1 MEDKGITS
9 SLAKR
14 DKKEKL
20 IIYFVGIAVFLAVLV
35 GIKELS
41 KGDFSAP
48 VFLGFFTGIYTLWRY
63 CKKQK
68 ENPFSSI
75 FRILK
80 DDYVFDKYVTLK
92 LFSIIYALGQGIGI
106 GASIGYFADWIH
118 SLVTNSYL
126 KGVYFSGLIIS
137 LLSIIFLRVTLEV
150 YSIIYKAAIEF
161 RNFVK
166 SKEKSY
172 FNIST
177 LIYG

>member
-1 MEDKGITS
+1 MEDKGTKS
-9 SLAKR
+9 SLAIR
-14 DKKEKL
+14 DNKEKL

-48 VFLGFFTGIYTLWRY
+48 VFLGFFSGIYTLWRY

-166 SKEKSY
+166 SKEK
-172 FNIST
+172 
-177 LIYG
+177 

>member
-1 MEDKGITS
+1 MEDKGTNS
-9 SLAKR
+9 SFAIR
-14 DKKEKL
+14 DNKEKL

-48 VFLGFFTGIYTLWRY
+48 IFLGFFTGIYTLWRF

-75 FRILK
+75 FKILK

-92 LFSIIYALGQGIGI
+92 IFSIIYALGQGIGI

-118 SLVTNSYL
+118 SLVTDSYL
-126 KGVYFSGLIIS
+126 KGTYFSGLMIS
-137 LLSIIFLRVTLEV
+137 LLSIIFLRITLEI

-166 SKEKSY
+166 SKEK
-172 FNIST
+172 
-177 LIYG
+177 

>member
-1 MEDKGITS
+1 MEDKGNTT
-9 SLAKR
+9 SLAIR

-41 KGDFSAP
+41 EGNFSAP
-48 VFLGFFTGIYTLWRY
+48 IFLGFFTGMYTLWRY
-63 CKKQK
+63 CRKQK

-92 LFSIIYALGQGIGI
+92 LFSIIYSLGQGVGI

-118 SLVTNSYL
+118 SLVTNSNL
-126 KGVYFSGLIIS
+126 KGFYFSGLIIS
-137 LLSIIFLRVTLEV
+137 LLSIIFLRITLEI
-150 YSIIYKAAIEF
+150 YSIIFKAAIEF

-166 SKEKSY
+166 LKKK
-172 FNIST
+172 
-177 LIYG
+177 

>member
-1 MEDKGITS
+1 MEEKGITS
-9 SLAKR
+9 SLAIR

-48 VFLGFFTGIYTLWRY
+48 IFLGFFSGIYTLWRF

-68 ENPFSSI
+68 ENPFASI

-80 DDYVFDKYVTLK
+80 DDYIFDKYVTLK
-92 LFSIIYALGQGIGI
+92 IFSIIYALGQGIGI
-106 GASIGYFADWIH
+106 GSSIGYFSDWIH
-118 SLVTNSYL
+118 SLVTDSYL
-126 KGVYFSGLIIS
+126 KGTYFSGLIIS
-137 LLSIIFLRVTLEV
+137 LLSIILLRIILEI

-161 RNFVK
+161 REFVK
-166 SKEKSY
+166 SKGK
-172 FNIST
+172 
-177 LIYG
+177 

>member
-1 MEDKGITS
+1 MADKGTKS
-9 SLAKR
+9 SLAIR
-14 DKKEKL
+14 DNKEKL

-48 VFLGFFTGIYTLWRY
+48 IFLGFFTGIYTLWRF

-92 LFSIIYALGQGIGI
+92 IISIIYALGQGIGI

-118 SLVTNSYL
+118 SLVTDSYL
-126 KGVYFSGLIIS
+126 KGTYFTGLMIS
-137 LLSIIFLRVTLEV
+137 LLSIIFLRITLEI

-166 SKEKSY
+166 SKAK
-172 FNIST
+172 
-177 LIYG
+177 

>member
-20 IIYFVGIAVFLAVLV
+20 IIYFVGIAVFFAVLV

-48 VFLGFFTGIYTLWRY
+48 VFLGFFSGIYTLWRY
-63 CKKQK
+63 SKKQK

-166 SKEKSY
+166 SKEKS
-172 FNIST
+172 
-177 LIYG
+177 

>member
-9 SLAKR
+9 SLETR

-20 IIYFVGIAVFLAVLV
+20 IIYFVGIAVFFAVLI

-48 VFLGFFTGIYTLWRY
+48 VFLGFFSGIYTLWRY

-166 SKEKSY
+166 SKEK
-172 FNIST
+172 
-177 LIYG
+177 

>member
-1 MEDKGITS
+1 MEDKETKS
-9 SLAKR
+9 SLAIR
-14 DKKEKL
+14 DNKEKL

-48 VFLGFFTGIYTLWRY
+48 IFLGFFTGIYTLWRF

-75 FRILK
+75 FKILK

-92 LFSIIYALGQGIGI
+92 IFSIFYALVQGIGI
-106 GASIGYFADWIH
+106 GSSIGYFADWIH
-118 SLVTNSYL
+118 SLVTDSYL
-126 KGVYFSGLIIS
+126 KGTYFSGLVIS
-137 LLSIIFLRVTLEV
+137 LLSIIFLRITLEI

-166 SKEKSY
+166 SKEK
-172 FNIST
+172 
-177 LIYG
+177 

>member
-1 MEDKGITS
+1 MEGKGIKS

-166 SKEKSY
+166 SKEK
-172 FNIST
+172 
-177 LIYG
+177 

>member
-1 MEDKGITS
+1 MEDKGTKS
-9 SLAKR
+9 SLAIR
-14 DKKEKL
+14 DNKEKL
-20 IIYFVGIAVFLAVLV
+20 IIYFVGIAVFLAILI

-48 VFLGFFTGIYTLWRY
+48 IFLGFFTGIYTLWRF

-75 FRILK
+75 FKILK

-92 LFSIIYALGQGIGI
+92 IFSIIYALGQGICI

-118 SLVTNSYL
+118 SLVTDSYL
-126 KGVYFSGLIIS
+126 KGTYFSGLIIS
-137 LLSIIFLRVTLEV
+137 LLSIIFLRITLEI

-166 SKEKSY
+166 SKEK
-172 FNIST
+172 
-177 LIYG
+177 

>member
-9 SLAKR
+9 SLAIR

-20 IIYFVGIAVFLAVLV
+20 IIYFVGITVFLAVLV

-41 KGDFSAP
+41 DGDFSSP
-48 VFLGFFTGIYTLWRY
+48 IFLGFFTGIYTLWRY

-68 ENPFSSI
+68 ENPFSSMY
-75 FRILK
+75 RILK

-166 SKEKSY
+166 SKEE
-172 FNIST
+172 
-177 LIYG
+177 

>member
-9 SLAKR
+9 SLETR

-20 IIYFVGIAVFLAVLV
+20 IIYFVGIAVFFAVLI

-48 VFLGFFTGIYTLWRY
+48 VFLGFFSGIYTLWRY

-166 SKEKSY
+166 SKEE
-172 FNIST
+172 
-177 LIYG
+177 

>member
-1 MEDKGITS
+1 MEDKGTKS
-9 SLAKR
+9 SLAIR
-14 DKKEKL
+14 DNKEKL

-48 VFLGFFTGIYTLWRY
+48 IFLGFFTGIYTLWRF

-75 FRILK
+75 FKILK

-92 LFSIIYALGQGIGI
+92 IFSIIYALGQGIGI

-118 SLVTNSYL
+118 SLVTDSYD
-126 KGVYFSGLIIS
+126 KGIYFSGLIIS

-161 RNFVK
+161 RHFVK
-166 SKEKSY
+166 SRENK
-172 FNIST
+172 
-177 LIYG
+177 

>member
-1 MEDKGITS
+1 MEDKKISS

-20 IIYFVGIAVFLAVLV
+20 IIYFAGIAVFLAVLV

-48 VFLGFFTGIYTLWRY
+48 LFLGFFTGIFTLWRY

-68 ENPFSSI
+68 ENPFSSV

-80 DDYVFDKYVTLK
+80 DDYVFDKYITLK
-92 LFSIIYALGQGIGI
+92 LFSIIYAVGQGIGL

-126 KGVYFSGLIIS
+126 KGFYFSGLIIS
-137 LLSIIFLRVTLEV
+137 LLSILFLRITLEV

-166 SKEKSY
+166 SKEK
-172 FNIST
+172 
-177 LIYG
+177 

>member
-1 MEDKGITS
+1 MEDKGTKS
-9 SLAKR
+9 SLVIR
-14 DKKEKL
+14 DNKEKL

-48 VFLGFFTGIYTLWRY
+48 IFLGFFTGIYTLWRF

-75 FRILK
+75 FKILK

-92 LFSIIYALGQGIGI
+92 IFSIIYALVQGIGI
-106 GASIGYFADWIH
+106 GSSIGYFADWIH
-118 SLVTNSYL
+118 SLVTDSYL
-126 KGVYFSGLIIS
+126 KGTYFSGLMIS
-137 LLSIIFLRVTLEV
+137 LLSIIFLRITLEI

-166 SKEKSY
+166 YKEK
-172 FNIST
+172 
-177 LIYG
+177 

>member
-1 MEDKGITS
+1 MEEKGITS
-9 SLAKR
+9 SLAIR

-48 VFLGFFTGIYTLWRY
+48 IFLGFFSGIYTLWRF

-80 DDYVFDKYVTLK
+80 DDYVFEKYITLK
-92 LFSIIYALGQGIGI
+92 IFSIIYALGQGIGI
-106 GASIGYFADWIH
+106 GSSIGYFSDWIH
-118 SLVTNSYL
+118 SLVTDSYL
-126 KGVYFSGLIIS
+126 KGTYFSGLIIS
-137 LLSIIFLRVTLEV
+137 LLSIILLRITLEI

-161 RNFVK
+161 REFVK
-166 SKEKSY
+166 SKEK
-172 FNIST
+172 
-177 LIYG
+177 

>member
-20 IIYFVGIAVFLAVLV
+20 IIYFVGVAVFLAVLV

-166 SKEKSY
+166 SKEK
-172 FNIST
+172 
-177 LIYG
+177 

>member
-1 MEDKGITS
+1 MEDKGTKS
-9 SLAKR
+9 SLAIR
-14 DKKEKL
+14 DNKEKL

-48 VFLGFFTGIYTLWRY
+48 IFLGFFTGIYTLWRF

-75 FRILK
+75 FKILK

-92 LFSIIYALGQGIGI
+92 IFSIIYALGQGIGI

-118 SLVTNSYL
+118 SLVTDSYL
-126 KGVYFSGLIIS
+126 KGTYFSGLTIS
-137 LLSIIFLRVTLEV
+137 LLSIIFLRITLEI

-166 SKEKSY
+166 SKEK
-172 FNIST
+172 
-177 LIYG
+177 

>member
-126 KGVYFSGLIIS
+126 KGFYFSGLIIS

-166 SKEKSY
+166 SKEK
-172 FNIST
+172 
-177 LIYG
+177 

>member
-1 MEDKGITS
+1 MEEKGITS
-9 SLAKR
+9 SLAIR

-48 VFLGFFTGIYTLWRY
+48 IFLGFFSGIYTLWRF

-68 ENPFSSI
+68 ENPFASI

-92 LFSIIYALGQGIGI
+92 IFSIIYALGQGIGI
-106 GASIGYFADWIH
+106 GSSIGYFSDWIH
-118 SLVTNSYL
+118 SLVTDSYL
-126 KGVYFSGLIIS
+126 KGTYFSGFIIS
-137 LLSIIFLRVTLEV
+137 LLSIILLRITLEI

-161 RNFVK
+161 REFVK
-166 SKEKSY
+166 SKEK
-172 FNIST
+172 
-177 LIYG
+177 

>member
-1 MEDKGITS
+1 MEDKRISS

-20 IIYFVGIAVFLAVLV
+20 IIYVAGIAVFLAVLV

-48 VFLGFFTGIYTLWRY
+48 LFLGFFTGIFTLWRY

-68 ENPFSSI
+68 ENPFSSV

-80 DDYVFDKYVTLK
+80 DDYVFDKYITLK
-92 LFSIIYALGQGIGI
+92 LFSIIYAVGQGIGL

-126 KGVYFSGLIIS
+126 KGFYFSGLIIS
-137 LLSIIFLRVTLEV
+137 LLSILFLRITLEV

-166 SKEKSY
+166 SKEK
-172 FNIST
+172 
-177 LIYG
+177 

>member
-20 IIYFVGIAVFLAVLV
+20 IIYFVGIAVFLAVLI

-80 DDYVFDKYVTLK
+80 DDYVFEKYVTLK

-126 KGVYFSGLIIS
+126 KGIYLSGLIIS

-161 RNFVK
+161 RKFVK
-166 SKEKSY
+166 SNEK
-172 FNIST
+172 
-177 LIYG
+177 

>member
-1 MEDKGITS
+1 MEDKGTKS
-9 SLAKR
+9 SLAIR
-14 DKKEKL
+14 DNKEKL

-48 VFLGFFTGIYTLWRY
+48 IFLGFFTGIYTLWRF

-75 FRILK
+75 FKILK

-92 LFSIIYALGQGIGI
+92 IFSIIYALGQGIGI

-118 SLVTNSYL
+118 SLVTDSYL
-126 KGVYFSGLIIS
+126 KGTYFSGLMIS
-137 LLSIIFLRVTLEV
+137 LLSIIFLRITLEI
-150 YSIIYKAAIEF
+150 YSIIYKAALEF

-166 SKEKSY
+166 SKEKEV
-172 FNIST
+172 I
-177 LIYG
+177 L

>member
-1 MEDKGITS
+1 MEDKGTKS
-9 SLAKR
+9 SLAIR
-14 DKKEKL
+14 DNKEKL

-41 KGDFSAP
+41 QGDFSAP
-48 VFLGFFTGIYTLWRY
+48 IFLGSFTGIYTLWRF

-75 FRILK
+75 FKILK

-92 LFSIIYALGQGIGI
+92 IFSIIYALGQGIGI

-118 SLVTNSYL
+118 SLVTDSYL
-126 KGVYFSGLIIS
+126 KGSYFSKLIIS
-137 LLSIIFLRVTLEV
+137 LLSIIFLRITLEI

-161 RNFVK
+161 RNFVS
-166 SKEKSY
+166 SKEK
-172 FNIST
+172 
-177 LIYG
+177 

>member
-1 MEDKGITS
+1 MEEKGITS
-9 SLAKR
+9 SLAIR

-48 VFLGFFTGIYTLWRY
+48 IFLGFFSGIYTLWRF

-68 ENPFSSI
+68 ENPFASI

-80 DDYVFDKYVTLK
+80 DDYIFDKYITLK
-92 LFSIIYALGQGIGI
+92 IFSIIYALGQGIGI
-106 GASIGYFADWIH
+106 GSSIGYFSDWIH
-118 SLVTNSYL
+118 SLVTDSYL
-126 KGVYFSGLIIS
+126 KDTYFSGLIIS
-137 LLSIIFLRVTLEV
+137 LLSIILLRITLEI

-161 RNFVK
+161 REFVK
-166 SKEKSY
+166 SKEK
-172 FNIST
+172 
-177 LIYG
+177 

>member
-1 MEDKGITS
+1 MEDKGTKS
-9 SLAKR
+9 SLAIR
-14 DKKEKL
+14 DNKEKL

-48 VFLGFFTGIYTLWRY
+48 IFLGFFTGIYTLWRF

-75 FRILK
+75 FKILK

-92 LFSIIYALGQGIGI
+92 VFSIIYALGQGIGI

-118 SLVTNSYL
+118 SLVTDSYL
-126 KGVYFSGLIIS
+126 KGTYFSGLMIS
-137 LLSIIFLRVTLEV
+137 LLSIIFLRITLEI

-166 SKEKSY
+166 SKEK
-172 FNIST
+172 
-177 LIYG
+177 

>member
-20 IIYFVGIAVFLAVLV
+20 IIYFVGLAVFFAVLV
-35 GIKELS
+35 GVKELS

-80 DDYVFDKYVTLK
+80 DDYAFDKYVTLK

-126 KGVYFSGLIIS
+126 KSVYFSGLIIS

-166 SKEKSY
+166 SKEK
-172 FNIST
+172 
-177 LIYG
+177 

>member
-1 MEDKGITS
+1 MEDQGITS
-9 SLAKR
+9 PLAKR

-80 DDYVFDKYVTLK
+80 DDYVFDKYITLK

-137 LLSIIFLRVTLEV
+137 LLSIILLRVTFEV
-150 YSIIYKAAIEF
+150 Y
-161 RNFVK
+161 
-166 SKEKSY
+166 
-172 FNIST
+172 
-177 LIYG
+177 

>member
-1 MEDKGITS
+1 MEDKGTKS
-9 SLAKR
+9 SLAIR
-14 DKKEKL
+14 DNKEKL
-20 IIYFVGIAVFLAVLV
+20 IIYFVGIAVFLAILI

-48 VFLGFFTGIYTLWRY
+48 IFLGFFTGIYTLWRF

-75 FRILK
+75 FKILK

-92 LFSIIYALGQGIGI
+92 IFSIIYALGQGIGI

-118 SLVTNSYL
+118 SLVTDSYL
-126 KGVYFSGLIIS
+126 KGTYFSGLIIS
-137 LLSIIFLRVTLEV
+137 LLSIIFLRITLEI

-161 RNFVK
+161 RKFVK
-166 SKEKSY
+166 SKEK
-172 FNIST
+172 
-177 LIYG
+177 

>member
-1 MEDKGITS
+1 MEDKGTKS
-9 SLAKR
+9 SLAIR
-14 DKKEKL
+14 DNKEKI

-48 VFLGFFTGIYTLWRY
+48 IFLGFFTGIYTLWRF

-75 FRILK
+75 FKILK

-92 LFSIIYALGQGIGI
+92 IFSIIYALGQGIGI

-118 SLVTNSYL
+118 SLVTDSYL
-126 KGVYFSGLIIS
+126 KGTYFLGLMIS
-137 LLSIIFLRVTLEV
+137 LLSIIFLRITLEI

-161 RNFVK
+161 RNFVN
-166 SKEKSY
+166 SKEK
-172 FNIST
+172 
-177 LIYG
+177 

>member
-48 VFLGFFTGIYTLWRY
+48 IFLGFFTGIYTLWRY

-166 SKEKSY
+166 SKEKQVISY
-172 FNIST
+172 FFSSE
-177 LIYG
+177 

>member
-1 MEDKGITS
+1 MEEKGITS
-9 SLAKR
+9 SLAIR

-20 IIYFVGIAVFLAVLV
+20 IIYFVGLAVFLAVLV

-48 VFLGFFTGIYTLWRY
+48 IFLGFFSGIYTLWRF

-68 ENPFSSI
+68 ENPFASI

-106 GASIGYFADWIH
+106 GSSIGYFSDWIH
-118 SLVTNSYL
+118 SLVTDSYL
-126 KGVYFSGLIIS
+126 KGTYFSGLIIS
-137 LLSIIFLRVTLEV
+137 LLSIIFLRITLEI

-161 RNFVK
+161 REFIN
-166 SKEKSY
+166 SKEK
-172 FNIST
+172 
-177 LIYG
+177 

>member
-1 MEDKGITS
+1 MEDKGTKS
-9 SLAKR
+9 SLAIR
-14 DKKEKL
+14 DNKEKL

-48 VFLGFFTGIYTLWRY
+48 VFLGFFSGIYTLWRY

-166 SKEKSY
+166 SKVK
-172 FNIST
+172 
-177 LIYG
+177 

>member
-1 MEDKGITS
+1 MEDKGTKS
-9 SLAKR
+9 SLAIR
-14 DKKEKL
+14 DNKEKL

-48 VFLGFFTGIYTLWRY
+48 IFLGFFTGIYTLWRF

-75 FRILK
+75 FKILK

-92 LFSIIYALGQGIGI
+92 IFSIIYALGQGIGM

-118 SLVTNSYL
+118 SLVTDSYL
-126 KGVYFSGLIIS
+126 KGTYFSGLMIS
-137 LLSIIFLRVTLEV
+137 LLSIIFLRITLEI

-166 SKEKSY
+166 SKEKWE
-172 FNIST
+172 N
-177 LIYG
+177 

>member
-1 MEDKGITS
+1 MEDKGTKS
-9 SLAKR
+9 SLAIR
-14 DKKEKL
+14 DNKEKL

-48 VFLGFFTGIYTLWRY
+48 IFLGFFTGIYTLWRF

-75 FRILK
+75 FKILK

-92 LFSIIYALGQGIGI
+92 IFSIIYAIGQGVGI

-118 SLVTNSYL
+118 SLVTDSYL
-126 KGVYFSGLIIS
+126 KGTYFSGLMIS
-137 LLSIIFLRVTLEV
+137 LLSIIFLRITLEI

-166 SKEKSY
+166 SKEK
-172 FNIST
+172 
-177 LIYG
+177 

>member
-1 MEDKGITS
+1 MLE
-9 SLAKR
+9 L
-14 DKKEKL
+14 
-20 IIYFVGIAVFLAVLV
+20 
-35 GIKELS
+35 KELS

-48 VFLGFFTGIYTLWRY
+48 VFLGFFSGIYTLWRY
-63 CKKQK
+63 CKKQIGK
-68 ENPFSSI
+68 SFFFYFP
-75 FRILK
+75 ILK

-166 SKEKSY
+166 SKEE
-172 FNIST
+172 
-177 LIYG
+177 

>member
-1 MEDKGITS
+1 MEDSGITS

-14 DKKEKL
+14 DKQEKL
-20 IIYFVGIAVFLAVLV
+20 IIYFVGIAVFLAVMV

-48 VFLGFFTGIYTLWRY
+48 AFLGLFVGIYTLWRY

-137 LLSIIFLRVTLEV
+137 LLSIIFLRVSLEI

-161 RNFVK
+161 TNFVK
-166 SKEKSY
+166 SKEK
-172 FNIST
+172 
-177 LIYG
+177 

>member
-20 IIYFVGIAVFLAVLV
+20 IIYFVGIAVFFAVLV

-48 VFLGFFTGIYTLWRY
+48 VFLGFFSGIYTLWRY

-137 LLSIIFLRVTLEV
+137 LISIIFLRVTLEV

-166 SKEKSY
+166 SKEK
-172 FNIST
+172 
-177 LIYG
+177 

>member
-1 MEDKGITS
+1 MEEKGITS
-9 SLAKR
+9 SLAIR

-20 IIYFVGIAVFLAVLV
+20 IIYFVGITVFLAVLV

-48 VFLGFFTGIYTLWRY
+48 IFLGFLTGIFTLWRF

-75 FRILK
+75 FKILK

-92 LFSIIYALGQGIGI
+92 VFSIIYALGQGIGI

-118 SLVTNSYL
+118 SLVTDSYL
-126 KGVYFSGLIIS
+126 KGTYFSGLMIS
-137 LLSIIFLRVTLEV
+137 LLSIIFLRITLEI
-150 YSIIYKAAIEF
+150 YSIIYKATIEF

-166 SKEKSY
+166 SKEK
-172 FNIST
+172 
-177 LIYG
+177 